1 MAELF
6 GSGGGF
12 AGYSAGGALP
22 FGGSGGIG
30 GAASGDPNAIAANYD
45 RAYNNALAMNQSNY
59 NNILAGYQQ
68 SLAKQTS
75 AQQAIQAG
83 YSGLYND
90 VMARIN
96 GEGESRRQGI
106 DRASAQSLAKSSQQL
121 IDRGL
126 GNSTIQTSVNR
137 GVEADRNFQ
146 QLNLSDQLA
155 RQSAD
160 YMSRLGLAGLSSQQ
174 RGEDAMLGQF
184 NRQLDFMNSV
194 TAKYPDAGMYGQLAM
209 QAGQAKAAERN
220 AYQTGGGAFAGNP
233 GPRAGYVPS
242 NPYYGSGF
250 ATGTPSGGGM
260 NSGVSLMT
268 GYGGVGGGF
277 GMAAAASPD
286 SVYGGGGGDW
296 GAWEGLDKA
305 SAGMY
310 GGDAKGFG
318 TDYTA
323 MAGAGQYSAPIQG
336 GAYGEGLDW

>member
-1 MAELF
+1 MAQLF
-6 GSGGGF
+6 GAGGGF

-22 FGGSGGIG
+22 FGGGGG
-30 GAASGDPNAIAANYD
+30 VYGAASGDPGAIAADYTKS
-45 RAYNNALAMNQSNY
+45 YNSALAMNQANY
-59 NNILAGYQQ
+59 NNILAGYQK
-68 SLAKQTS
+68 SLASQTS

-83 YSGLYND
+83 YSNLYND
-90 VMARIN
+90 VLGRISS
-96 GEGESRRQGI
+96 EGESRRQGI
-106 DRASAQSLAKSSQQL
+106 DRASAQTLAKSSQQL

-160 YMSRLGLAGLSSQQ
+160 YMSRLGLAGLGSEQ
-174 RGEDAMLGQF
+174 RGQDAMLGQF

-209 QAGQAKAAERN
+209 QAGQAKAAERG
-220 AYQTGGGAFAGNP
+220 AYQTGGGSFAGNP

-242 NPYYGSGF
+242 NPYYGSGY
-250 ATGTPSGGGM
+250 ATGAPSGGM
-260 NSGVSLMT
+260 NSGANLMT
-268 GYGGVGGGF
+268 GGTYGGF
-277 GMAAAASPD
+277 GVVAAAASPE
-286 SVYGGGGGDW
+286 SVYGGGGGDYGW
-296 GAWEGLDKA
+296 AGLDKA

-323 MAGAGQYSAPIQG
+323 LAGAGQYSAPIQG